1 LENIKGKNSS
11 LNFPLKK
18 IGNFIKE
25 ARLSRNQSISELATD
40 LKISM
45 QQLRAIEDGR
55 DDLLPETIFVKAMIK
70 RISERLKLDSSF
82 IENEL
87 DKSEDEIKIEEIIEE
102 VANSR
107 ELKDLKTTTFGFI
120 SLIII
125 SGIIGYLS
133 SSLLFNTLFDQKGDL
148 DKKEL
153 IRKN

>member
-1 LENIKGKNSS
+1 MENIKGKNSS

-55 DDLLPETIFVKAMIK
+55 EDLLPETIFVKAMIK

-82 IENEL
+82 IESEL

-107 ELKDLKTTTFGFI
+107 ELKDVKTTTFGFI

-148 DKKEL
+148 DKKDL

>member
-1 LENIKGKNSS
+1 LENIKGKKSS

>member
-1 LENIKGKNSS
+1 MENIKGKNSS

-55 DDLLPETIFVKAMIK
+55 EDLLPETIFVKAMIK

-82 IENEL
+82 IESEL
-87 DKSEDEIKIEEIIEE
+87 DKSEDEMKIEDIIEE
-102 VANSR
+102 VSHSR
-107 ELKDLKTTTFGFI
+107 EHKNLKTTPFAFI

-125 SGIIGYLS
+125 SGMIGYLS

-148 DKKEL
+148 EKKEL

>member
-1 LENIKGKNSS
+1 MENIKGKNSS